1 MKNIVNILVSGVALI
16 ALNACATQPDG
27 LSVKPVV
34 KTGTDTSLNPKQY
47 VQLIPAGSN
56 IPFYV
61 SIKGD
66 TFKKEVKENIP
77 LILKHDLY
85 LYGNTTTNETIW
97 VSHDRKHWYT
107 VDEAFKGEM
116 SFTLEHTNKGSS
128 VNFSLK
134 ADRRKEN
141 SK

>member
-1 MKNIVNILVSGVALI
+1 MKNIVKIVASSVTLM
-16 ALNACATQPDG
+16 ALSACTTQPDG

-34 KTGTDTSLNPKQY
+34 KTGADTTLNPKQY

-56 IPFYV
+56 IPFHV

-66 TFKKEVKENIP
+66 TFKKEVNENIP
-77 LILKHDLY
+77 LILKHNLY
-85 LYGNTTTNETIW
+85 VYGNTTGDETIW

-107 VDEAFKGEM
+107 VDEAFRGEM
-116 SFTLEHTNKGSS
+116 SFTIEHTTKGTSL
-128 VNFSLK
+128 NFGLK
-134 ADRRKEN
+134 ADRRKES

>member
-1 MKNIVNILVSGVALI
+1 MKNIVNILVSGVALM
-16 ALNACATQPDG
+16 ALSACTTQPDG
-27 LSVKPVV
+27 LSIKPVV
-34 KTGTDTSLNPKQY
+34 KTGANTSLNPKQY

-56 IPFYV
+56 IPFNV
-61 SIKGD
+61 NIKGD
-66 TFKKEVKENIP
+66 TFKKDVKESIP
-77 LILKHDLY
+77 LTLKHNLY
-85 LYGNTTTNETIW
+85 VYGNTTTNETIW

-107 VDEAFKGEM
+107 VDEAFKGEL
-116 SFTLEHTNKGSS
+116 SITIEHTIKGSS